1 MRSGRARGI
10 LAAFRSAAA
19 RDYSRLTRNNLS
31 QATFQYRRTSQHHI
45 SKDKRLQT
53 EELERDFC
61 TQLGIV
67 LLLEKLPSG
76 MLSLFFFS
84 LLPPTRLAAISG
96 RGRNVRQCQG

>member
-1 MRSGRARGI
+1 MRSGRAEDLGGFPVGGRAG
-10 LAAFRSAAA
+10 LFQTHSQQSFAG
-19 RDYSRLTRNNLS
+19 NL
-31 QATFQYRRTSQHHI
+31 QYCRTSQHHI

-96 RGRNVRQCQG
+96 GRNVRQCQG